1 MTFKTMIA
9 TSAVALAVVT
19 SAMADSN
26 FTGAYVG
33 ANAGYG
39 FGSTKV
45 TNKLAAFI
53 TNYDA
58 SLKGAIGGL
67 HGGYQHQ
74 FGMFVAGVEASANL
88 SNTKGSETTYAQTP
102 LANILVKTISDKRK
116 HAFGLAARLGVDLNS
131 WMVYTKLGWENA
143 KFESKGDAN
152 TALQGIELQFS
163 GKSNRRSN
171 AFVTGLGFETLVAKN
186 MMIGAEWTT
195 SFYDTK
201 KMADRSV
208 KILRIGDFKVRL
220 GYKF

>member
-9 TSAVALAVVT
+9 TSAVALAVST

-39 FGSTKV
+39 FGSRKV
-45 TNKLAAFI
+45 TDDFLVISTEN
-53 TNYDA
+53 DA

-74 FGMFVAGVEASANL
+74 FGMFVAGAEASANL
-88 SNTKGSETTYAQTP
+88 SNTKGSQSLIVNGVNPGE
-102 LANILVKTISDKRK
+102 KTVSVKRK
-116 HAFGLAARLGVDLNS
+116 HAFGLAARLGVALNS

-143 KFESKGDAN
+143 KFELKVETLDED
-152 TALQGIELQFS
+152 TVS
-163 GKSNRRSN
+163 GKSNKRSN
-171 AFVTGLGFETLVAKN
+171 AFVAGLGFETLVAKN

-195 SFYDTK
+195 SFYSTK
-201 KMADRSV
+201 KIADASM
-208 KILRIGDFKVRL
+208 KKLRIGDFKVRL